1 MSIISKY
8 CAATFWEC
16 MTSRCHYF
24 PVRLYRDKYIGRKT
38 KAEIKCPVLT
48 RIRIYRHYSL
58 KTSNLS
64 IIWIQTKNSIHIPV
78 DNEKKKMMMKHRLL
92 PKNKTMIPLSITARA
107 FKIIFAQRVRIWH
120 QMVVSFLG
128 VGVGVVLAIFLKP
141 FWKLISYDFV
151 NNIDDC
157 NQCRQN

>member
-1 MSIISKY
+1 MHSFTLSN
-8 CAATFWEC
+8 
-16 MTSRCHYF
+16 F

-38 KAEIKCPVLT
+38 KAETKCPVLT
-48 RIRIYRHYSL
+48 RLRIYRHSL

-64 IIWIQTKNSIHIPV
+64 ISWIQTKKTIHIPV
-78 DNEKKKMMMKHRLL
+78 YNEKKIRWWNTNYCFRTQL
-92 PKNKTMIPLSITARA
+92 NDSSSIRARA

-120 QMVVSFLG
+120 QIVVSFLG

-141 FWKLISYDFV
+141 FWKLITYDFV
-151 NNIDDC
+151 NSIDDC